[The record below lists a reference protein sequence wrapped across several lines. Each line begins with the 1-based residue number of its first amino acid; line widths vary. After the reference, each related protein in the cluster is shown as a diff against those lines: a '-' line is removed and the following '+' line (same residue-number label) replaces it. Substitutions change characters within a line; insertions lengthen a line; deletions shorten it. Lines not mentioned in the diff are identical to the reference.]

1 MNKENSEIQDTLIK
15 GVQAH
20 QASRLEEASA
30 AYLLILKDAPDH
42 ADANHLLG
50 LIAHQSGNHDKAIQ
64 LIKKAIKA
72 NGTASPFH
80 NNLGNAHKA
89 IGNLQSAA
97 DSYRMALTIKPDD
110 SGTLSNLGLALAE
123 LGSSE
128 EAIDCY
134 KSALQ
139 IDPNILDTN
148 MRLAILLDE
157 QDSTE
162 EAIKY
167 FKQAATIMPDDDE
180 IHTLLSS
187 ALYKKELFHDAA
199 ASLQM
204 AISINPNKAEN
215 YSNLSAIQLGI
226 ENFEEAAKSC
236 YMALEIDRSNVL
248 AHNNLGVSLTKIGQN
263 EEAEAS
269 FRKALELNPKYAEA
283 LSNLG
288 KLLHA
293 KNPEKDIMDYF
304 HKAIKINPRIAEFH
318 SNLGSALGDQDNLK
332 EAEETLRHALEL
344 DPEHRQAKI
353 NLSMNLLRS
362 GHLKE
367 GWDLYDSR
375 LSRDRKTAFSSKP
388 FWDGS
393 ALAYPGKNEPIE
405 KSIILWGDQGLGD
418 EVRFASIIPDLQ
430 RTGAKITI
438 ECDKR
443 LTDIFARSFPE
454 ATILA
459 YEHGGAA
466 NNPKEF
472 DYQCPLTGLARF
484 FRNDYESFANDGN
497 GHLKADP
504 ALTTFWKKRLK
515 DIGPQ
520 PKIGISWN
528 SPVKVTGRVNHY
540 ASIEELS
547 PILNTSGIDFVNLQS
562 HESNEDLAKAR
573 KQFGV
578 EIHTWN
584 DLDYK
589 NDLNGIAALTSNLDL
604 VISFPTFS
612 AELAGSL
619 GVPTLCFVSHKN
631 SFEELGS
638 NDNIWY
644 HNTHHISKNINDPW
658 QPVFEKIAEIV
669 RLKFDL

>member
-1 MNKENSEIQDTLIK
+1 MKKAKRTFTENNTDVLLSEGVSAYQAGNIEDADTAFRQ
-15 GVQAH
+15 V
-20 QASRLEEASA
+20 
-30 AYLLILKDAPDH
+30 LKLDANH

-50 LIAHQSGNHDKAIQ
+50 LIARQVGNNKVAIDLISKAI
-64 LIKKAIKA
+64 LADSDNA
-72 NGTASPFH
+72 FYH
-80 NNLGNAHKA
+80 NNLGNALKDLDRINEAVASYRKA
-89 IGNLQSAA
+89 IAILPNLATA
-97 DSYRMALTIKPDD
+97 H
-110 SGTLSNLGLALAE
+110 SNLG
-123 LGSSE
+123 
-128 EAIDCY
+128 
-134 KSALQ
+134 SALRVLGQ
-139 IDPNILDTN
+139 LKDG
-148 MRLAILLDE
+148 
-157 QDSTE
+157 
-162 EAIKY
+162 K
-167 FKQAATIMPDDDE
+167 
-180 IHTLLSS
+180 
-187 ALYKKELFHDAA
+187 

-204 AISINPNKAEN
+204 AIRLEPDMA
-215 YSNLSAIQLGI
+215 SAH
-226 ENFEEAAKSC
+226 
-236 YMALEIDRSNVL
+236 V
-248 AHNNLGVSLTKIGQN
+248 NLGNIMKDMGRN
-263 EEAEAS
+263 EDAEAS
-269 FRKALELNPKYAEA
+269 YRSGLNLDPNNSDALTNIGSLLEEQNHDAESIDYYRKAIAIDPDSEIAHKNMANVLYKTGSLSEAENVYRHALELNPKYKDTEFG
-283 LSNLG
+283 LSLTLLSLG
-288 KLLHA
+288 
-293 KNPEKDIMDYF
+293 
-304 HKAIKINPRIAEFH
+304 
-318 SNLGSALGDQDNLK
+318 Q
-332 EAEETLRHALEL
+332 
-344 DPEHRQAKI
+344 
-353 NLSMNLLRS
+353 
-362 GHLKE
+362 LKE
-367 GWDLYDSR
+367 GWLRYESR
-375 LSRDRKTAFSSKP
+375 FNLLNVVSDTFSISNSFNRAITDFAQP
-388 FWDGS
+388 EWNGS
-393 ALAYPGKNEPIE
+393 ALVE

-430 RTGAKITI
+430 RTGAKVTI

-459 YEHGGAA
+459 APYVESAKD
-466 NNPKEF
+466 PKEF

-528 SPVKVTGRVNHY
+528 SVVTTPDRIPHY

>member
-1 MNKENSEIQDTLIK
+1 MKKAKRTFTENNTDVLLSEGVSAYQAGNIEDADTAFRQ
-15 GVQAH
+15 V
-20 QASRLEEASA
+20 
-30 AYLLILKDAPDH
+30 LKLDANH

-50 LIAHQSGNHDKAIQ
+50 LIARQVGNNKVAIDLISKAI
-64 LIKKAIKA
+64 LADSDNA
-72 NGTASPFH
+72 FYH
-80 NNLGNAHKA
+80 NNLGNALKDLDRINEAVASYRKA
-89 IGNLQSAA
+89 IAILPNLATA
-97 DSYRMALTIKPDD
+97 H
-110 SGTLSNLGLALAE
+110 SNLG
-123 LGSSE
+123 
-128 EAIDCY
+128 
-134 KSALQ
+134 SALRVLGQ
-139 IDPNILDTN
+139 LKDG
-148 MRLAILLDE
+148 
-157 QDSTE
+157 
-162 EAIKY
+162 K
-167 FKQAATIMPDDDE
+167 
-180 IHTLLSS
+180 
-187 ALYKKELFHDAA
+187 

-204 AISINPNKAEN
+204 AIRLEPDMA
-215 YSNLSAIQLGI
+215 SAH
-226 ENFEEAAKSC
+226 
-236 YMALEIDRSNVL
+236 V
-248 AHNNLGVSLTKIGQN
+248 NLGNIMKDMGRN
-263 EEAEAS
+263 EDAEAS
-269 FRKALELNPKYAEA
+269 YRSGLNLDPNNSDALTNIGSLLEEQNHDAESIDYYRKAIAIDPDSEIAHKNMANVLYKTGSLSEAENVYRHALELNPKYKDTEFG
-283 LSNLG
+283 LSLTLLSLG
-288 KLLHA
+288 
-293 KNPEKDIMDYF
+293 
-304 HKAIKINPRIAEFH
+304 
-318 SNLGSALGDQDNLK
+318 Q
-332 EAEETLRHALEL
+332 
-344 DPEHRQAKI
+344 
-353 NLSMNLLRS
+353 
-362 GHLKE
+362 LKE
-367 GWDLYDSR
+367 GWLRYESR
-375 LSRDRKTAFSSKP
+375 FNLLNVVSDTFSISNSFNRAITDFAQP
-388 FWDGS
+388 EWNGS
-393 ALAYPGKNEPIE
+393 ALVE

>member
-1 MNKENSEIQDTLIK
+1 MKKAKRTFTENNTDVLLSEGVSAYQAGNIEDADTAFRQ
-15 GVQAH
+15 V
-20 QASRLEEASA
+20 
-30 AYLLILKDAPDH
+30 LKLDANH

-50 LIAHQSGNHDKAIQ
+50 LIARQVGNNKVAIDLISKAI
-64 LIKKAIKA
+64 LADSDNA
-72 NGTASPFH
+72 FYH
-80 NNLGNAHKA
+80 NNLGNALKDLDRINEAVASYRKA
-89 IGNLQSAA
+89 IAILPNLATA
-97 DSYRMALTIKPDD
+97 H
-110 SGTLSNLGLALAE
+110 SNLG
-123 LGSSE
+123 
-128 EAIDCY
+128 
-134 KSALQ
+134 SALRVLGQ
-139 IDPNILDTN
+139 LKDG
-148 MRLAILLDE
+148 
-157 QDSTE
+157 
-162 EAIKY
+162 K
-167 FKQAATIMPDDDE
+167 
-180 IHTLLSS
+180 
-187 ALYKKELFHDAA
+187 

-204 AISINPNKAEN
+204 AIRLEPDMA
-215 YSNLSAIQLGI
+215 SAH
-226 ENFEEAAKSC
+226 
-236 YMALEIDRSNVL
+236 V
-248 AHNNLGVSLTKIGQN
+248 NLGNIMKDMGRN
-263 EEAEAS
+263 EDAEAS
-269 FRKALELNPKYAEA
+269 YRSGLNLDPNNSDALTNIGSLLEEQNHDAESIDYYRKAIAIDPDSEIAHKNMANVLYKTGSLSEAENVYRHALELNPKYKDTEFG
-283 LSNLG
+283 LSLTLLSLG
-288 KLLHA
+288 
-293 KNPEKDIMDYF
+293 
-304 HKAIKINPRIAEFH
+304 
-318 SNLGSALGDQDNLK
+318 Q
-332 EAEETLRHALEL
+332 
-344 DPEHRQAKI
+344 
-353 NLSMNLLRS
+353 
-362 GHLKE
+362 LKE
-367 GWDLYDSR
+367 GWLRYESR
-375 LSRDRKTAFSSKP
+375 FNLLNVVSDTFSISNSFNRAITDFAQP
-388 FWDGS
+388 EWNGS
-393 ALAYPGKNEPIE
+393 ALVE

-644 HNTHHISKNINDPW
+644 HNTHHISKNRNDPW

-669 RLKFDL
+669 RLKFEL